1 MVFVYPLFLWAFVA
15 ISIPIIIHLFNF
27 RRYKKVY
34 FTNVKFLKAL
44 QEESKSRSRLREL
57 LILAARSL
65 VIACLVLAFSQPVI
79 PNENSAKFVAGA
91 KAVSIYVDNSFS
103 MENISKQGPLFEI
116 AKTRAKELINA
127 YGNTDKFQL
136 MTNDFEG
143 KHQRFLG
150 KEDFLNALDDIK
162 ISASKRLLSDVIKRQ
177 NQFLKGSPLK
187 NKKIYVISDAQ
198 KSTFNLDQVIPDT
211 NIRITILPLIPN
223 RVNNVYIDS
232 CWFESPLQQK
242 GFIQKMH
249 ATVINAGTSKIEVG
263 TAKLYLNQQQIAIS
277 SFSLDPESK
286 KDIQFTFECKKD
298 GFNYG
303 SVRIE
308 DYPVNFDDE
317 FYFAFNSKRHIRANV
332 INGRDRSEENAFS
345 KLLKGDSL
353 FELSSSSEKMI
364 DYSAFKNSDVIILN
378 QLSDLSSGLVAELM
392 NFTKQGGAIVLIPD
406 LLSNLVSYNNLLTTF
421 KLPTI
426 ALLDTIPIKTE
437 NINLAS
443 GFYDGVF
450 DEGNRRLDE
459 RMNLPLVNKHFKLRR
474 NAGSDFEEILSL
486 QNRDELFISG
496 QLNNTKLYL
505 FTAPLDEYCSNF
517 TKHAL
522 FVPTF
527 YSLSFKSLAQPA
539 LSYPVSSNVVISLRN
554 EEQLRDQPPHIV
566 KTDGKTDLIPEIR
579 IVNNS
584 LYLFTQQQ
592 ISEPGFYEVI
602 SLNDRLMPLAFNFS
616 RTESKL
622 SCYAASDLQKIIDNK
637 GEKRIS
643 LIDDGGK
650 DLTNQILMGTEG
662 IKLWKL
668 FIILALLFVAA
679 EVALLRFLIN
689 TR

>member
-1 MVFVYPLFLWAFVA
+1 
-15 ISIPIIIHLFNF
+15 
-27 RRYKKVY
+27 
-34 FTNVKFLKAL
+34 
-44 QEESKSRSRLREL
+44 
-57 LILAARSL
+57 
-65 VIACLVLAFSQPVI
+65 
-79 PNENSAKFVAGA
+79 
-91 KAVSIYVDNSFS
+91 
-103 MENISKQGPLFEI
+103 
-116 AKTRAKELINA
+116 
-127 YGNTDKFQL
+127 
-136 MTNDFEG
+136 
-143 KHQRFLG
+143 
-150 KEDFLNALDDIK
+150 
-162 ISASKRLLSDVIKRQ
+162 
-177 NQFLKGSPLK
+177 
-187 NKKIYVISDAQ
+187 
-198 KSTFNLDQVIPDT
+198 
-211 NIRITILPLIPN
+211 
-223 RVNNVYIDS
+223 
-232 CWFESPLQQK
+232 
-242 GFIQKMH
+242 
-249 ATVINAGTSKIEVG
+249 
-263 TAKLYLNQQQIAIS
+263 
-277 SFSLDPESK
+277 
-286 KDIQFTFECKKD
+286 
-298 GFNYG
+298 
-303 SVRIE
+303 
-308 DYPVNFDDE
+308 
-317 FYFAFNSKRHIRANV
+317 
-332 INGRDRSEENAFS
+332 
-345 KLLKGDSL
+345 
-353 FELSSSSEKMI
+353 
-364 DYSAFKNSDVIILN
+364 
-378 QLSDLSSGLVAELM
+378 
-392 NFTKQGGAIVLIPD
+392 
-406 LLSNLVSYNNLLTTF
+406 
-421 KLPTI
+421 
-426 ALLDTIPIKTE
+426 
-437 NINLAS
+437 
-443 GFYDGVF
+443 
-450 DEGNRRLDE
+450 
-459 RMNLPLVNKHFKLRR
+459 LRR

-505 FTAPLDEYCSNF
+505 FTAPLDEYCGNF

-602 SLNDRLMPLAFNFS
+602 SVNDRLMPLAFNFS